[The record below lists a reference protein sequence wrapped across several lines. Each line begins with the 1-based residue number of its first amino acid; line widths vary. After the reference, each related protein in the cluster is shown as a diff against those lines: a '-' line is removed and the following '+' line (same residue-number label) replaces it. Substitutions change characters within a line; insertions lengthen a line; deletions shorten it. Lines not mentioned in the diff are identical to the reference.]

1 MTKQTG
7 QLESEI
13 QAQILKWLREHGIF
27 CFKVAMASPNGI
39 PDVICCFDGKFIALE
54 IKRND
59 RSRVAPLQ
67 WKRKEQIEEAGG
79 ESYIVWSVDMVKEIF
94 ESHEYSDNILI
105 DGQQKAKYR
114 GSDSLQTG
122 SRPETRRTRQTS
134 RKSQ

>member
-67 WKRKEQIEEAGG
+67 WKRKEQIEDAGG

-94 ESHEYSDNILI
+94 ESHDKSEEKTRY
-105 DGQQKAKYR
+105 GQSTKPKAIQK
-114 GSDSLQTG
+114 
-122 SRPETRRTRQTS
+122 RR
-134 RKSQ
+134 

>member
-67 WKRKEQIEEAGG
+67 WKRKEQIEDAGG
-79 ESYIVWSVDMVKEIF
+79 ESYIVWTLDMVKEIF
-94 ESHEYSDNILI
+94 ESHELCGHIVEKTKDATKSAKSKAV
-105 DGQQKAKYR
+105 QK
-114 GSDSLQTG
+114 
-122 SRPETRRTRQTS
+122 RP
-134 RKSQ
+134 